1 MTLCGEHCML
11 LVVVIE
17 LNIRLSSA
25 GCSFQEV
32 IASQFGMPVVKKRI
46 AVKMANS
53 RGWNILVCLSMD
65 LILIRVKDIFH
76 TNVTLT
82 LSLSPSFS

>member
-1 MTLCGEHCML
+1 
-11 LVVVIE
+11 
-17 LNIRLSSA
+17 
-25 GCSFQEV
+25 
-32 IASQFGMPVVKKRI
+32 MPVVKKRT

-53 RGWNILVCLSMD
+53 RGWSILVCLSMD

-82 LSLSPSFS
+82 LSLSLIFPATSYSALTTVSEEDFQDLDIPDIEVTRVT

>member
-1 MTLCGEHCML
+1 
-11 LVVVIE
+11 
-17 LNIRLSSA
+17 
-25 GCSFQEV
+25 
-32 IASQFGMPVVKKRI
+32 MPVVKKRT

-53 RGWNILVCLSMD
+53 RGWSILVCLSMD

-82 LSLSPSFS
+82 LSLSLHFLATSYSALTTVSEEDFQDLDIPDIEVTRVT

>member
-53 RGWNILVCLSMD
+53 RG
-65 LILIRVKDIFH
+65 
-76 TNVTLT
+76 
-82 LSLSPSFS
+82 